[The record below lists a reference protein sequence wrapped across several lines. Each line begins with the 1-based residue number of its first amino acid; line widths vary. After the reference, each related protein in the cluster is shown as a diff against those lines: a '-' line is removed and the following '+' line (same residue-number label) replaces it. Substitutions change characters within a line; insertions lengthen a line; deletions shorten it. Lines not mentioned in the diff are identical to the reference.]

1 MQSPIFPRN
10 QRHSLNYYAS
20 VLSVLLAGLNAR
32 QRQAAIAGNLN
43 SAGLPSPTGADWNE
57 SMVKSLLKRLRRR
70 TGPVW
75 HALLELCFD
84 GKFSRAQA
92 QPLLQ
97 VL

>member
-1 MQSPIFPRN
+1 MQSPTFPRN
-10 QRHSLNYYAS
+10 QRHSLSYYAS

-32 QRQAAIAGNLN
+32 QRQAVIADNLN
-43 SAGLPSPTGADWNE
+43 SAGLPSPTGAEW
-57 SMVKSLLKRLRRR
+57 SAAMVKSLLKRIRHR

-84 GKFSRAQA
+84 GKLTRTQA

-97 VL
+97 TL